1 MFPDSV
7 IAEQFQMKRT
17 KLSYIISFGLSPYF
31 KNELV
36 LNLQKCS
43 SFVVIFDE
51 SYNKIT
57 KSEQMDVLIK
67 FWDND
72 KKKSCTRYHASEFLE
87 RGTASEISKHLKLAI
102 KDIDMCKVVQISMD
116 GPNTNLKFYR
126 ELVEEREQNYPENHC
141 LIDIGIGGLHVLNG
155 AFRTGATG
163 TGWHLD
169 NILRGLYN
177 MFQDTYTRRTDFIQL
192 TGTGDQYLK
201 EFFFLFTILSPG
213 IVLLKSV
220 FISYC
225 I

>member
-1 MFPDSV
+1 M
-7 IAEQFQMKRT
+7 
-17 KLSYIISFGLSPYF
+17 
-31 KNELV
+31 
-36 LNLQKCS
+36 
-43 SFVVIFDE
+43 
-51 SYNKIT
+51 
-57 KSEQMDVLIK
+57 
-67 FWDND
+67 
-72 KKKSCTRYHASEFLE
+72 E

-201 EFFFLFTILSPG
+201 DFILFLFIHNIITRKCVIKKCIYIILY
-213 IVLLKSV
+213 IVIQVFLLDLNCLQNV
-220 FISYC
+220 LHMLI
-225 I
+225 